1 MATGVLGLGSGASTG
16 LTQDYIDKMKAVE
29 VKAKVDPYTTKLTSW
44 DKELVKVTE
53 IETKASE
60 LLASIKAFD
69 LFSSTT
75 NAFEQVSASTTGTSA
90 AFNANVTK
98 GITEGTTTVNITKLA
113 QKDVYQSDTFADKSV
128 QVANGNDTGDKIS
141 IQVGTAT
148 AIEFST
154 VGKTYQQLADDINAA
169 TGIAASVEQ
178 VGTNSYRVVIKS
190 ENSGTANALTITQT
204 GVDVGFATTSNHTLT
219 AQNLE
224 ASVDGVAYNVSSNT
238 ITLSGN
244 LTMTAVATGI
254 SSIAIQKDTS
264 NIITDLTTFVTKYNE
279 LVDLVDG
286 DVLSKDG
293 VLEDT
298 ASIKGMLNAIKS
310 ILFDTYGDSEE
321 ENLFNYGFELD
332 TTGHLTLNSTTL
344 GSAISDNFDKLK
356 TLFLGKAEN
365 KGLGTTL
372 KEYMDDIK
380 TSDGVLGL
388 YGVSMGDRKTKLED
402 EKVKAQATIDA
413 KYSLLAQQFAAYTAI
428 ITQMEN
434 SFGGLKMMIQQ
445 STSSN

>member
-1 MATGVLGLGSGASTG
+1 MATGILGLGSSGSAG
-16 LTQDYIDKMKAVE
+16 LNQELIDKLKAAE
-29 VKAKVDPYTTKLTSW
+29 TKAKVDPYTTKLTTW
-44 DKELVKVTE
+44 DKELAKITE

-60 LLASIKAFD
+60 LLASIKSFD
-69 LFSSTT
+69 LFSSTA
-75 NAFEQVSASTTGTSA
+75 NAFEQVTASTTGTSA
-90 AFNANVTK
+90 VFNANDTS

-113 QKDVYQSDTFADKSV
+113 QKDVYQSNTFTDKSV
-128 QVANGNDTGDKIS
+128 QVLDGNDSGDKIS

-148 AIEFST
+148 AIDFST
-154 VGKTYQQLADDINAA
+154 VGKTYQQLAEDINAT

-178 VGTNSYRVVIKS
+178 VGTNSYRLVLKS
-190 ENSGTANALTITQT
+190 ENSGTENALTITQT
-204 GVDVGFATTSNHTLT
+204 GVDLGLAVTTNHTLA

-224 ASVDGVAYNVSSNT
+224 ASIDGVAYNVSSNT
-238 ITLSGN
+238 VTLSGN
-244 LTMTAVATGI
+244 LSMTAVSIGT

-264 NIITDLTTFVTKYNE
+264 NIITDLNTFVTKYNE

-286 DVLSKDG
+286 DVLSEEG

-298 ASIKGMLNAIKS
+298 SSIKTMLNQIKN

-321 ENLFNYGFELD
+321 ENLFSYGFNLD
-332 TTGHLTLNSTTL
+332 TTGHLSLDSAQL
-344 GSAISDNFDKLK
+344 GVAISDSFDKLK

-372 KEYMDDIK
+372 KEYMDDLT
-380 TSDGVLGL
+380 TSDGILGL
-388 YGVSMGDRKTKLED
+388 YGDSMADRKTKLED
-402 EKVKAQATIDA
+402 EKEKAQAILDA
-413 KYSLLAQQFAAYTAI
+413 KYSLLAEQFAAYTAI